1 MAVEAMTRKG
11 KGKDTEKEKGVRFE
25 RYCGHCGEGRHRH
38 EDCWSRQVS
47 RVETD
52 VAEPQDVDPTSEQT
66 PVPVAAL
73 IRISFPG
80 LPDEQWNEGQP
91 SKSPRGDS
99 CAQ

>member
-1 MAVEAMTRKG
+1 MAGEAMTRKG
-11 KGKDTEKEKGVRFE
+11 EGQDTEKEKGVRFE

-73 IRISFPG
+73 IRISSPG
-80 LPDEQWNEGQP
+80 LLDEQWNEGQP
-91 SKSPRGDS
+91 SKSPRRDS